1 MGSLL
6 ALLIIVVASLLLVR
20 IGTNALMLTGVPF
33 HVAQF
38 QAASAFFGVGFTS
51 NETEMIVG
59 HEVRRKIIFHLF
71 IAGNVGLTSALATLI
86 VTFVN
91 SSGDGPQILGM
102 LGMIVAGVVLLY
114 FISHTAFIKKPLDAL
129 MRYSLER
136 AGLVRALDYELLLN
150 VDDGY
155 CISDLKIEKGH
166 PFEGKALMLSR
177 PSDHGIV
184 VLGIHRTDHEFIGAP
199 GKDDVINEGDTVMVY
214 GSEDSV
220 DKMAHP
226 EQ

>member
-6 ALLIIVVASLLLVR
+6 ALLIIVVVSLLIVR

-33 HVAQF
+33 EVAKF
-38 QAASAFFGVGFTS
+38 QAASAFFGVGFTT

-59 HEVRRKIIFHLF
+59 HEVRRKIVFHLF
-71 IAGNVGLTSALATLI
+71 IAGNVGLTSAMATLI

-91 SSGDGPQILGM
+91 SSGDGSQVLGM
-102 LGMIVAGVVLLY
+102 LGMIAGGVVLLY
-114 FISHTAFIKKPLDAL
+114 LISHSGFIKKPLDTL
-129 MRYSLER
+129 MRFSLER

-150 VDDGY
+150 VEDGY
-155 CISDLKIEKGH
+155 CISDIKIEKGH
-166 PFEGKALMLSR
+166 PFEGKPLMGSR
-177 PSDHGIV
+177 PSDHGLV
-184 VLGIHRTDHEFIGAP
+184 VLGIHRVDAGFIGAP
-199 GKDDVINEGDTVMVY
+199 GKDDVIHEGDTIMVY